1 VERPCPSNKSTPRLE
16 AAIMEAVNT
25 DHEPAR
31 LELTVPAYRQFLVD
45 LDVERPSNIYPGFPV
60 EPLFGVPV
68 EIVPGPVKEFRVVC
82 G

>member
-1 VERPCPSNKSTPRLE
+1 MPVEQVYPRLE
-16 AAIMEAVNT
+16 AAIMEAVDK
-25 DHEPAR
+25 DHAPDR

-45 LDVERPSNIYPGFPV
+45 LDVERPSNIYPGLRV